1 MDRGSEEV
9 GARPGNW
16 GGGRKAQR
24 PVPNR
29 QGRPA
34 GGAHPPLFFLCV
46 CFFVCLFVCYGSP
59 ALGRAQTLRWLLA
72 HCRSSLQLS
81 SFGTTPRPWGGSLST
96 EEYEIHS
103 FIYFILSHSLPLLR
117 RWEGG
122 RRPSAP
128 PLDRPYRSHLHATRE
143 PGTTPPPTP
152 PVQSNPPTTHLHAQ
166 VTATIMINVKIIV

>member
-24 PVPNR
+24 PVACPGTPVRNR

-96 EEYEIHS
+96 EGCEINL
-103 FIYFILSHSLPLLR
+103 FIYLFYSFPF
-117 RWEGG
+117 
-122 RRPSAP
+122 
-128 PLDRPYRSHLHATRE
+128 
-143 PGTTPPPTP
+143 PPPF
-152 PVQSNPPTTHLHAQ
+152 
-166 VTATIMINVKIIV
+166 